1 MRKFKEV
8 VRLHSLGLTQR
19 PIARSC
25 SIAQSTVHEYLKAAA
40 EAGVSWPL
48 PTEWNERQLE
58 GALSRKPRPGAKTRQ
73 AAQPDFPAIRRQLQ
87 THRNLTLQ
95 LLWEEYRE
103 GNPGDGYSYS
113 RFCELYHDWARTLDV
128 VLRHEHRAG
137 EKMFVDYAGDKIPI
151 HDPQTGEAIYQASLF
166 VAVLGASNYTFAEAT
181 QSQELALS
189 LIHI

>member
-19 PIARSC
+19 QIARSC

-48 PTEWNERQLE
+48 PAEWNEQQLE

-95 LLWEEYRE
+95 RE
-103 GNPGDGYSYS
+103 LSAGVRKSEAVALCHPIMPVGDGFGGRSVRINS
-113 RFCELYHDWARTLDV
+113 RQL
-128 VLRHEHRAG
+128 
-137 EKMFVDYAGDKIPI
+137 
-151 HDPQTGEAIYQASLF
+151 
-166 VAVLGASNYTFAEAT
+166 
-181 QSQELALS
+181 
-189 LIHI
+189 

>member
-1 MRKFKEV
+1 MPQERLSMRKFKEV

-19 PIARSC
+19 QIARSC

-48 PTEWNERQLE
+48 PAEWNEQQLE

-95 LLWEEYRE
+95 LLWKEYRE
-103 GNPGDGYSYS
+103 GNPADGYSYS
-113 RFCELYHDWARTLDV
+113 RYVAAVFMLRT
-128 VLRHEHRAG
+128 EPTCWIG
-137 EKMFVDYAGDKIPI
+137 
-151 HDPQTGEAIYQASLF
+151 
-166 VAVLGASNYTFAEAT
+166 
-181 QSQELALS
+181 ALS
-189 LIHI
+189 AAALAT